1 LPAASSHEPRGAV
14 LVAALSGRALASAAR
29 RGGYTPLVADLFGD
43 VDTRQLAAAVEVVA
57 GDFDTGFDPPALV
70 AALRRL
76 AAGRAVAGLVCGAGF
91 EAAPD
96 ILDRLAQ
103 DWPLLGNHAS
113 AVRRL
118 KDPVAFAAMCRELGI
133 AHPEVR
139 VLAPAD
145 PRGWLA
151 KRAGASGGGHVVPA
165 EAAPGAAPGRY
176 WQRRVEGRPVSAA
189 ILADG
194 KRAHVVAFT
203 QQWAEPSPAEPLRYG
218 GAVRPADL
226 STATGERLREIAIH
240 VAEAV
245 GLVGLNSADYI
256 LGGDDPALLEIN
268 PRPGASLDVL
278 ADDDGLLFHAHVEAC
293 RGRLPDR
300 PMRFS
305 GAHAAAVVWAPRAIV
320 SVPALDWPAWA
331 ADRQPAGSAVA
342 EGAPFCTV
350 LARAPDAQ
358 AAREAVNR
366 RVTIMLDR
374 ATRTRGRPPS
384 VNALA
389 APLVEAMVRDAD
401 ALRIAVSTGS
411 RGERLIDCGSQ
422 AVGGIEAG
430 VRMAQVC
437 LGGLGVVSVTP
448 DATFASW
455 PFSVAV
461 RSSQPVIA
469 CLGSQYAGWK
479 LQSGTFFALG
489 SGPARALAAREEL
502 YAEIGY
508 RDEAETAA
516 LVIEAEGP
524 PPADIVDEV
533 ADACRVRPAGLTIL
547 YAPTRSLAGSVQ
559 VVARSLE
566 VAMHKAHT
574 VHFPLH
580 RIVDGAATAPL
591 APPHPDFLEAL
602 GRTNDAII
610 YGGRVWLF
618 VEGSAGEARA
628 LAERLPSST
637 SRDYG
642 EPFAAI
648 FRRFNGDF
656 YAIDPLLFSPAEAVV
671 TAIEHGG
678 GYRCGS
684 VDLAKLHVSFG

>member
-1 LPAASSHEPRGAV
+1 
-14 LVAALSGRALASAAR
+14 
-29 RGGYTPLVADLFGD
+29 
-43 VDTRQLAAAVEVVA
+43 
-57 GDFDTGFDPPALV
+57 
-70 AALRRL
+70 
-76 AAGRAVAGLVCGAGF
+76 
-91 EAAPD
+91 
-96 ILDRLAQ
+96 
-103 DWPLLGNHAS
+103 
-113 AVRRL
+113 
-118 KDPVAFAAMCRELGI
+118 
-133 AHPEVR
+133 
-139 VLAPAD
+139 
-145 PRGWLA
+145 
-151 KRAGASGGGHVVPA
+151 
-165 EAAPGAAPGRY
+165 
-176 WQRRVEGRPVSAA
+176 
-189 ILADG
+189 
-194 KRAHVVAFT
+194 
-203 QQWAEPSPAEPLRYG
+203 
-218 GAVRPADL
+218 
-226 STATGERLREIAIH
+226 
-240 VAEAV
+240 
-245 GLVGLNSADYI
+245 
-256 LGGDDPALLEIN
+256 
-268 PRPGASLDVL
+268 
-278 ADDDGLLFHAHVEAC
+278 
-293 RGRLPDR
+293 
-300 PMRFS
+300 
-305 GAHAAAVVWAPRAIV
+305 
-320 SVPALDWPAWA
+320 
-331 ADRQPAGSAVA
+331 
-342 EGAPFCTV
+342 
-350 LARAPDAQ
+350 
-358 AAREAVNR
+358 
-366 RVTIMLDR
+366 MLDR

-422 AVGGIEAG
+422 AQGGVEAG

-437 LGGLGVVSVTP
+437 LGGLGAVSVTP

-455 PFSVAV
+455 PFSLAV

-533 ADACRVRPAGLTIL
+533 ADACRISPANLTIL

-566 VAMHKAHT
+566 VAMHKAHA

-591 APPHPDFLEAL
+591 APPHPDFLQAL

-618 VEGSAGEARA
+618 VEGSVAEAKA
-628 LAERLPSST
+628 LAETLPSST

-642 EPFAAI
+642 EPFAEI

-656 YAIDPLLFSPAEAVV
+656 YAIDPLLFSPAEVVV
-671 TAIEHGG
+671 TAIDHGG
-678 GYRCGS
+678 GYRAGA
-684 VDLAKLHVSFG
+684 VDIAKLHVSFG